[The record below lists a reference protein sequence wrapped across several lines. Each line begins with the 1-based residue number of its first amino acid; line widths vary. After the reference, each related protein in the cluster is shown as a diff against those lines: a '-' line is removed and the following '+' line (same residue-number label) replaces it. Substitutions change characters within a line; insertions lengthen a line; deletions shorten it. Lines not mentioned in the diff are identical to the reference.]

1 MSDHEPRSTSAR
13 TALVVLA
20 LALFGA
26 TAGTSAV
33 AHAEAP
39 HADPGPAAVDEG
51 RALFGKGVTL
61 FRAGDFRAAL
71 EQFNHAYAAAPSFRI
86 QFNIGQTCSEL
97 QDHACATKA
106 FELFLADGG
115 KQVPPAQ
122 RVIAEREIKRLRALV
137 GSLHVVVNLAGAEVT
152 VDDAPAGTSPISAA
166 LLVNAGRRKVS
177 ASKPPLAP
185 VSSMIDVPAGDTVE
199 VSLALADASGV
210 PLPPSAVAAAPS
222 RTPFWI
228 GVAATSALAVATVAL
243 APFIILGIGVVT
255 LGAKSD
261 LDGTVGRFGASADDI
276 SLARSKVD
284 GLALVTDV
292 FGGAAIL
299 AAGITTY
306 FFFSTQPASTRI
318 GVGPGGI
325 SLQRAF

>member
-86 QFNIGQTCSEL
+86 QFNVGQTCSEL

-177 ASKPPLAP
+177 ASKPPFAP

-210 PLPPSAVAAAPS
+210 PLPPSAVVAAPS

-228 GVAATSALAVATVAL
+228 GVSATSALAVATVI
-243 APFIILGIGVVT
+243 FGVVT

>member
-228 GVAATSALAVATVAL
+228 GVAATSALAVATVI
-243 APFIILGIGVVT
+243 FGVVT

>member
-1 MSDHEPRSTSAR
+1 MSARNHRRTWAR
-13 TALVVLA
+13 TALLA
-20 LALFGA
+20 LALATFAA
-26 TAGTSAV
+26 TAGTSGV
-33 AHAEAP
+33 AHAEPP
-39 HADPGPAAVDEG
+39 HAEPGPAAVDEG
-51 RALFGKGVTL
+51 RALFAKGVTL
-61 FRAGDFRAAL
+61 FRASDFRAAL
-71 EQFNHAYAAAPSFRI
+71 EQFNRAYGVAPSFRI

-97 QDHACATKA
+97 HDHACATKA

-137 GSLHVVVNLAGAEVT
+137 GSVHVVVNLAGADVT

-185 VSSMIDVPAGDTVE
+185 VSSVVDVPAGETVE
-199 VSLALADASGV
+199 VSLALADASGA
-210 PLPPSAVAAAPS
+210 PLPPSAPDATPS

-228 GVAATSALAVATVAL
+228 GVSATSALVVATVI
-243 APFIILGIGVVT
+243 FGVVT

-276 SLARSKVD
+276 SHARSKVD
-284 GLALVTDV
+284 SLALVTDV
-292 FGGAAIL
+292 FGGAAIV

-306 FFFSTQPASTRI
+306 FFFSTQPTATRI

>member
-86 QFNIGQTCSEL
+86 QFNVGQTCSEL

-177 ASKPPLAP
+177 ASKPPFAP

-228 GVAATSALAVATVAL
+228 GVSATSALAVATVI
-243 APFIILGIGVVT
+243 FGVVT